1 VLLTG
6 NTGFLGRNI
15 SKCLQDQYNITSLGR
30 TESSDIKCDIAR
42 EIPVITRKYD
52 LIIHCSGMAHFVPKN
67 KVDKSLFFKVN
78 FEGTKNLVRGLEYS
92 NMSLPNSFIFIS
104 SVAVYGVENGINISE
119 EEQLKGST
127 PYAQSKIQAEKFL
140 LDWGKETGVNVSI
153 LRLPLICGSRPPG
166 NLGAMIKGIQTG
178 KYFRIGNGN
187 VRKSLV
193 RAVDLAQFIPKLLQY
208 PGIYNLTDGYHPTF
222 RELENKIAEHFNK
235 KINSLPKNLVR
246 VLAKFG
252 DYSKRFPINSEKYH
266 KITSNLTF
274 SDKKA
279 RSKFNWNPSP
289 VIDHIDELF

>member
-1 VLLTG
+1 MLLTG

-30 TESSDIKCDIAR
+30 TESSDIKCDIAK
-42 EIPVITRKYD
+42 EIPAITRKYD
-52 LIIHCSGMAHFVPKN
+52 HIIHCSGMAHFVPKN

-78 FEGTKNLVRGLEYS
+78 FEGTKNLVRGLENS
-92 NMSLPNSFIFIS
+92 NMSLPISFIFIS

-127 PYAQSKIQAEKFL
+127 PYAQSKILAEKFL
-140 LDWGKETGVNVSI
+140 LDWGMKTGVNVSI
-153 LRLPLICGSRPPG
+153 LRLPLISGSRPPG
-166 NLGAMIKGIQTG
+166 NLGAMIKGIKTG

-193 RAVDLAQFIPKLLQY
+193 RAVDLAQFIPKLSQY

-222 RELENKIAEHFNK
+222 RELENKIAGHFNK
-235 KINSLPKNLVR
+235 KIISLPKNLVR
-246 VLAKFG
+246 VLAKLG
-252 DYSKRFPINSEKYH
+252 DYSKRFPINSDDFY

-279 RSKFNWNPSP
+279 RSIFNWNPNP
-289 VIDHIDELF
+289 VLNHIDELF